1 MAGIDVRG
9 WSIALGLV
17 AAMTSSSAAAQQQIT
32 LPPTDLAVPPV
43 IGSRVPTESDK
54 PLVLTPP
61 LALRPDNQTGCVPVL
76 PCGARLLGA
85 VQKNGAVAVEFPAL
99 KW

>member
-1 MAGIDVRG
+1 MAGIDVCG
-9 WSIALGLV
+9 WSIVIGLV
-17 AAMTSSSAAAQQQIT
+17 AAMTSLSAAAQQQIT
-32 LPPTDLAVPPV
+32 LPPTDLAVPV
-43 IGSRVPTESDK
+43 IGSQVPTESGK
-54 PLVLTPP
+54 PLVLTPL

-76 PCGARLLGA
+76 PCGTRLLGA